1 MSYNFSED
9 SKVIVN
15 KDKVVLGNSHTG
27 LWIRISK
34 EVYDIFAL
42 GINKKLELY
51 ELKSMLLDNDDKEYV
66 DSIYNKLAN
75 LGIIESEDNQK
86 LYKNKMHNR

>member
-42 GINKKLELY
+42 GIK
-51 ELKSMLLDNDDKEYV
+51 
-66 DSIYNKLAN
+66 
-75 LGIIESEDNQK
+75 
-86 LYKNKMHNR
+86 